1 MESESESRRSRLPKS
16 SSQESDSLNKAVSVS
31 NEYKNSWAANIFA
44 KWLSLREVKV
54 PVLDS
59 GVVFKEYEFH
69 KVQALSA
76 HIAEMDALSLNYWV
90 SKFVLTFWTVMRKCT
105 ANVLC

>member
-1 MESESESRRSRLPKS
+1 M
-16 SSQESDSLNKAVSVS
+16 
-31 NEYKNSWAANIFA
+31 
-44 KWLSLREVKV
+44 

-59 GVVFKEYEFH
+59 GVVFKEYELH

-90 SKFVLTFWTVMRKCT
+90 SKFVLTFWTVMIKCT